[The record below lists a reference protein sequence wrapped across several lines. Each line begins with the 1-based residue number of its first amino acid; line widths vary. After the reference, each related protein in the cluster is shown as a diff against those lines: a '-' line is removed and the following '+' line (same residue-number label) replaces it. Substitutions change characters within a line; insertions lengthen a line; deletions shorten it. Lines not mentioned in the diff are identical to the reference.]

1 MCQTNRQTH
10 KVKLAVSGPF
20 RSQKSL
26 SISKK
31 ALTLI
36 QGFMKRVLLC
46 TMRVRCLLSEHFH
59 EFEWENG
66 CGRLHRYTGALHIMG
81 VVLGYLC
88 SVCTICQAVNFYQGW
103 AKQTQGRRRRSRRI
117 VWSPTE
123 RTRDRPKIGQLNKLW
138 YFSLTLSYL

>member
-66 CGRLHRYTGALHIMG
+66 CGRLHRYTGALH
-81 VVLGYLC
+81 C
-88 SVCTICQAVNFYQGW
+88 STLWGLYWDICAVCALF
-103 AKQTQGRRRRSRRI
+103 AKQLI
-117 VWSPTE
+117 F
-123 RTRDRPKIGQLNKLW
+123 TRDEQSKHKVEGGGAGELFGHQQSERGIDLR
-138 YFSLTLSYL
+138 